1 MTVTQR
7 VTELKALQALR
18 RRNGGGLALRV
29 PPAGSESPEW
39 VESCGFDWHKLGV
52 KTDLSL
58 TVQRRAP

>member
-18 RRNGGGLALRV
+18 RRNGDGLALRV

-39 VESCGFDWHKLGV
+39 VESYSFDWHKPAM
-52 KTDLSL
+52 KADL
-58 TVQRRAP
+58 P